1 MSVSATARELP
12 GSTDEQL
19 GSYQIK
25 IIGKFLCLRK
35 TAYLSITAILG

>member
-25 IIGKFLCLRK
+25 IGNFLCLRK